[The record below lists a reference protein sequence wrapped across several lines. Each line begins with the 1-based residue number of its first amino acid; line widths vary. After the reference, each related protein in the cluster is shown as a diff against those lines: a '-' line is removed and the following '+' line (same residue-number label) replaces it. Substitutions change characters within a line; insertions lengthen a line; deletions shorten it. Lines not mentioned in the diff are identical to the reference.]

1 MTKRGR
7 RKNFYKFDS
16 KTLTQRQKMYLKSNY
31 GQGVYGRKKYNEVM
45 QELKAIEN
53 GTIRNVDFLVAKREF
68 TGDKRIFNNATI
80 DPSREKFGSG
90 LANSD
95 GEVLDSYIPINNN
108 YALAYLTIPG
118 YNNSPIKITRIISMN
133 SIGDY
138 TYEE

>member
-53 GTIRNVDFLVAKREF
+53 GTIRDVDFLVAKREF

>member
-53 GTIRNVDFLVAKREF
+53 GTIRDVDFLVAKREF

-90 LANSD
+90 LANSE

-118 YNNSPIKITRIISMN
+118 YNNSPIKITRIISID